1 MERIVLEGRTGGRGD
16 EMPSGSSSVSTLG
29 VWTFVS
35 VTNACKV
42 REALID
48 GTLDAAVLDARAV
61 ASKDCLRLAAHK
73 AATAKERGGM
83 VTKALHSELVFCLG
97 PTKHISEAFRRFG
110 PSEKSEAL
118 LVCKFDPVDGDF
130 EKIASLVN
138 GESVGFDSR
147 PAVDAVAIK
156 KWYKVHDNELALDS
170 LEEAVL
176 SRIAIRD
183 VA

>member
-1 MERIVLEGRTGGRGD
+1 MERIVLEGRTEGGTD
-16 EMPSGSSSVSTLG
+16 EASAAASTLG

-35 VTNACKV
+35 VTNAVEV
-42 REALID
+42 REALVN

-73 AATAKERGGM
+73 AATARERGAM

-130 EKIASLVN
+130 EKIAKLVK